1 VVARRSGLGRGLG
14 ALIPSEAAAAESG
27 PLRLT
32 EIPVSGIVSNPHQP
46 RRGFDE
52 DTLAALTASVR
63 ELGVLQPVLVRPL
76 GDERYELVAGE
87 RRWRAAKRAGL
98 PSVPAIVRDVDDA
111 TSLEHALVENI
122 HRQDLN
128 ALEEAAAYQQLIEDF
143 HLTHDEV
150 ASRVGKSRAAVSNT
164 LRLFQL
170 PPAIQKM
177 VANGDL
183 SAGHA
188 RALLGTPDRA
198 YQEQLARRAMAE
210 GLSVRDLEEAVRQ
223 RTGVAV
229 ETSSGVTDP
238 PADETATAAPVRTL
252 RAPGVLEL
260 EELFSDYLDTR
271 VNVTMGP
278 RRGKIAIEFADLED
292 LERIYRKITGADAE
306 VNGDGTS
313 L

>member
-1 VVARRSGLGRGLG
+1 
-14 ALIPSEAAAAESG
+14 
-27 PLRLT
+27 
-32 EIPVSGIVSNPHQP
+32 VSGIVSNPHQP

-76 GDERYELVAGE
+76 GDDRYELVAGE

-98 PSVPAIVRDVDDA
+98 PTVPAIVRDVDDA

-143 HLTHDEV
+143 HLTHDQV

-177 VANGDL
+177 VADGDL

-198 YQEQLARRAMAE
+198 YQEQLARRAIAE
-210 GLSVRDLEEAVRQ
+210 GLSVRDVEEAVRE
-223 RTGVAV
+223 RTELAN
-229 ETSSGVTDP
+229 ETPSG
-238 PADETATAAPVRTL
+238 TATEPTDAPVAAAPVRRL
-252 RAPGVLEL
+252 RAPGLLEL
-260 EELFSDYLDTR
+260 EELFSDFLDTR
-271 VNVTMGP
+271 VNVSMGP
-278 RRGKIAIEFADLED
+278 KRGKIAIEFADLED
-292 LERIYRKITGADAE
+292 LERIYRKITGDDGE
-306 VNGDGTS
+306 ENGDVTG